1 LKCSVLD
8 ASRGVSFAAD
18 SIRFSLLGDP
28 KAKGKK
34 EKITHKHKLL
44 NDLKVVLDLKL
55 KFEGLITAN
64 ALKCRKKNE
73 MLRIFAWCG
82 KIKFNDEIQ

>member
-1 LKCSVLD
+1 M
-8 ASRGVSFAAD
+8 
-18 SIRFSLLGDP
+18 
-28 KAKGKK
+28 
-34 EKITHKHKLL
+34 
-44 NDLKVVLDLKL
+44 LDLKL

-64 ALKCRKKNE
+64 ALKCKKKNE